1 MRSTFALGIVKS
13 AAVSIGLVF
22 LTATSI
28 LAAPAHRGPGEF
40 VTDLGNRAIE
50 LLSSKTASEEE
61 QEQRFRRILRE
72 GFAVRKIGIFV
83 LGKYRRSATKG
94 EISEFLDLFEDYIVS
109 LYSSAFRSYSGETFV
124 VSRIVKTRNP
134 RDTMV
139 VAHINPDALDGPTKV
154 VFQVRRSADDYKI
167 LDVKIQGVS
176 MIVTQRD
183 EFTGFIRN
191 NGGKV
196 AALIK
201 ALRKKTAGLRTRAGS
216 NQ

>member
-1 MRSTFALGIVKS
+1 M
-13 AAVSIGLVF
+13 
-22 LTATSI
+22 
-28 LAAPAHRGPGEF
+28 
-40 VTDLGNRAIE
+40 
-50 LLSSKTASEEE
+50 
-61 QEQRFRRILRE
+61 
-72 GFAVRKIGIFV
+72 
-83 LGKYRRSATKG
+83 
-94 EISEFLDLFEDYIVS
+94 
-109 LYSSAFRSYSGETFV
+109 
-124 VSRIVKTRNP
+124 KTRNP

-201 ALRKKTAGLRTRAGS
+201 ALRKKTAGLRTRANS

>member
-1 MRSTFALGIVKS
+1 MFALRVVKN
-13 AAVSIGLVF
+13 AAVSIAIVVLF
-22 LTATSI
+22 ATSP
-28 LAAPAHRGPGEF
+28 LAAPSPRDPGEF
-40 VTDLGNRAIE
+40 VTELGNQAIE
-50 LLSSKTASEEE
+50 LLRSKTTSEGE
-61 QEQRFRRILRE
+61 QERQFRRILRD
-72 GFAVRKIGIFV
+72 GFAVRKIGKFV
-83 LGKYRRSATKG
+83 LGKYRRRATKG

-109 LYSSAFRSYSGETFV
+109 LYSSAFRSYSGESFV
-124 VSRIVKTRNP
+124 VTRIVKTRSP

-139 VAHINPDALDGPTKV
+139 VAHINPDAPDGPTKV
-154 VFQVRRSADDYKI
+154 VFQVRRSNDDYKI

-201 ALRKKTAGLRTRAGS
+201 ALRKKTAALRTRAGS
-216 NQ
+216 TQ